1 MMPSARF
8 TVHYYKVGNMWVP
21 EMKCYW
27 QTKFYHL
34 AQINHFFRLNDET
47 DSGSE

>member
-21 EMKCYW
+21 EMKYYW
-27 QTKFYHL
+27 QIKFYHL